1 MKKIASH
8 QEKHPLPDTTA
19 GSALAAGGAGV
30 ASRSNMDGAAKT
42 QEDQAAAV
50 GVGVAGRFK
59 GVCEPRNS
67 GGSLLGESDRRRGR
81 SNGSREPR
89 DDGIARGAAAQADSP
104 DSNGN
109 CEPRDDRVARGV
121 ALADSPDLNG
131 SREPRK
137 GGEGLARRGR
147 GRWGVGAFAR
157 VRGVEAAELALAALG
172 RVSAEEM
179 GAGELEEL
187 SATLGRIRTRTSDLL
202 RAVAAAARDSKSVD
216 AVRLLGG
223 RAGLAN
229 REVRRMKRVAERLEE
244 MPNTSERLRSASI
257 TFEHAAALADA
268 AAECGAKTVDND
280 PRLLELAEKVPIDQY
295 FKETRSFA
303 GKHAPD
309 RGKARL
315 NWQRK
320 RRQASLY
327 TEESTGMGVLRALFD
342 PISFNLLRQT
352 VDRHTDA
359 LWRKDGGR
367 EGRPETLRTPQQRT
381 SDAIYELLTGKPAPA
396 HKPKKQEKPQQT
408 SKQEEPTPT
417 RPPKKRH
424 AGRQTGS
431 SDQTRRQHGQ
441 PQPKEQNAGAK
452 ATKDGTTTDPAPPP
466 NGRKKQERTHQSSE
480 HEGRK
485 RAEEPT
491 PTRPT
496 KEQNAGRQPGRP
508 AQVHR
513 PAEQSPTQQTEEA
526 SADRAGKPA
535 SIQSPDASNTA
546 SKDVRNNKATGD
558 SITGDTYLTGNENS
572 HLDIDTYEIGA
583 AVEDRTRPS
592 APDSRHTQNNCT
604 PSPAP
609 SGGASPNASDS
620 GHSRGDGVSGDTGW
634 FKAKNASQLIVVAD
648 IGVLDGTNPHGRCE
662 ILGTGPV
669 PPDILQELTP
679 DTELASIIFAGNGQ
693 PLWLGRS
700 RRLANDHQRLAVAA
714 RDRGCVLCN
723 APMHLCEIHHIKEW
737 NTREGPTDIEN
748 LAAICGHHHRWL
760 HNNNQ
765 QLIHSPDNGG
775 WTTKPRPP
783 KQPPPHQRTPSK
795 HSPTEQATNQMSPAR
810 DRHGEPPPEQAMSE
824 RATSTSS
831 QARRTEQK
839 PTQTHNP
846 QAREKQRPPP
856 IRHR

>member
-1 MKKIASH
+1 M
-8 QEKHPLPDTTA
+8 
-19 GSALAAGGAGV
+19 GA
-30 ASRSNMDGAAKT
+30 
-42 QEDQAAAV
+42 
-50 GVGVAGRFK
+50 
-59 GVCEPRNS
+59 C
-67 GGSLLGESDRRRGR
+67 
-81 SNGSREPR
+81 
-89 DDGIARGAAAQADSP
+89 
-104 DSNGN
+104 
-109 CEPRDDRVARGV
+109 
-121 ALADSPDLNG
+121 
-131 SREPRK
+131 
-137 GGEGLARRGR
+137 
-147 GRWGVGAFAR
+147 AR
-157 VRGVEAAELALAALG
+157 VRGVEAAELALEALG

-179 GAGELEEL
+179 AVGELEEL
-187 SATLGRIRTRTSDLL
+187 SATLGRVRTRTSDLL
-202 RAVAAAARDSKSVD
+202 RAVASAAARDSKSVD

-295 FKETRSFA
+295 SKETRSFA

-315 NWQRK
+315 NWQRR

-352 VDRHTDA
+352 IDRHTDA

-381 SDAIYELLTGKPAPA
+381 CDAIYELLTGKPAPA
-396 HKPKKQEKPQQT
+396 HKPKKQEKPQQPAET
-408 SKQEEPTPT
+408 SEKTTPPPKNKPTKQERTHQRGQQEEAKRAEEPTPT
-417 RPPKKRH
+417 RPSKEQEDTQQSGEQEGLQRAEETPPTRPAKEH
-424 AGRQTGS
+424 DTGQQPRS
-431 SDQTRRQHGQ
+431 SDQTRRQHGR
-441 PQPKEQNAGAK
+441 PRPKEQNAGAQ
-452 ATKDGTTTDPAPPP
+452 ATTDGTTTDPAPPP
-466 NGRKKQERTHQSSE
+466 NRPKEQERTHQRRE
-480 HEGRK
+480 QEGLQW
-485 RAEEPT
+485 AEETP
-491 PTRPT
+491 PTRPP
-496 KEQNAGRQPGRP
+496 KEQNTGQQPGTP
-508 AQVHR
+508 TQAHR
-513 PAEQSPTQQTEEA
+513 PEQAPTQQTEEP

-535 SIQSPDASNTA
+535 SIQSPDASDTA
-546 SKDVRNNKATGD
+546 SKDVRNNKATND
-558 SITGDTYLTGNENS
+558 SITEDT
-572 HLDIDTYEIGA
+572 HLAADDT
-583 AVEDRTRPS
+583 R
-592 APDSRHTQNNCT
+592 
-604 PSPAP
+604 
-609 SGGASPNASDS
+609 
-620 GHSRGDGVSGDTGW
+620 W

-648 IGVLDGTNPHGRCE
+648 IGILDGTNPHGRCE

-714 RDRGCVLCN
+714 RDSGCVLCG

-765 QLIHSPDNGG
+765 QLIHSPDNGT

-783 KQPPPHQRTPSK
+783 KQPPPQRPPPKQPPGSPTHNPPRSHRTPHQRPPAEQATRRNSADGQDGVGAPAEHSPFEQAILRGSVTGHDGAGPPAK
-795 HSPTEQATNQMSPAR
+795 HSPTGQPTNQLPPAC
-810 DRHGEPPPEQAMSE
+810 DGHGEPPPQQAMSE
-824 RATSTSS
+824 QATITYS
-831 QARRTEQK
+831 QARHTEQK
-839 PTQTHNP
+839 PTRKHNP
-846 QAREKQRPPP
+846 QARENQRPPP
-856 IRHR
+856 GPPALNREHGVEKP

>member
-8 QEKHPLPDTTA
+8 QEKHLLPDTTA

-59 GVCEPRNS
+59 GVCEPRNG

-89 DDGIARGAAAQADSP
+89 DGGIARGAAQADSP
-104 DSNGN
+104 DFNGS
-109 CEPRDDRVARGV
+109 CEPRDDRVARGA

-131 SREPRK
+131 SRELRE

-147 GRWGVGAFAR
+147 GRWGVGAFAG

-202 RAVAAAARDSKSVD
+202 RAVAAAAARDSKSVD

-244 MPNTSERLRSASI
+244 MPNTTERLRSASI

-367 EGRPETLRTPQQRT
+367 EGRPETLRTPQQRIC
-381 SDAIYELLTGKPAPA
+381 DAIYELLTGKPAPA
-396 HKPKKQEKPQQT
+396 HTPKKQEKPQQT
-408 SKQEEPTPT
+408 SKTPEKTTPPPKNKPTKQERTHQRSQQEGLQWAEEPTPNC
-417 RPPKKRH
+417 PPKEQDTGQKP
-424 AGRQTGS
+424 GS
-431 SDQTRRQHGQ
+431 SNQTRRQHGH
-441 PQPKEQNAGAK
+441 PQPKEQNAGVQ
-452 ATKDGTTTDPAPPP
+452 ATRDGTTTDPAPPP
-466 NGRKKQERTHQSSE
+466 KRPKEQERTHQKRE
-480 HEGRK
+480 QEGLQW
-485 RAEEPT
+485 AEEPA
-491 PTRPT
+491 PTRPP
-496 KEQNAGRQPGRP
+496 KEQNTEQQPGRP
-508 AQVHR
+508 AQVYR
-513 PAEQSPTQQTEEA
+513 PEEQAPTQQT
-526 SADRAGKPA
+526 SAG
-535 SIQSPDASNTA
+535 
-546 SKDVRNNKATGD
+546 
-558 SITGDTYLTGNENS
+558 
-572 HLDIDTYEIGA
+572 
-583 AVEDRTRPS
+583 
-592 APDSRHTQNNCT
+592 
-604 PSPAP
+604 
-609 SGGASPNASDS
+609 
-620 GHSRGDGVSGDTGW
+620 GHSRGNGVSGDTGW

-765 QLIHSPDNGG
+765 QLIYSPDNGG

-783 KQPPPHQRTPSK
+783 KQPPPQRPPSK
-795 HSPTEQATNQMSPAR
+795 H
-810 DRHGEPPPEQAMSE
+810 PPSE